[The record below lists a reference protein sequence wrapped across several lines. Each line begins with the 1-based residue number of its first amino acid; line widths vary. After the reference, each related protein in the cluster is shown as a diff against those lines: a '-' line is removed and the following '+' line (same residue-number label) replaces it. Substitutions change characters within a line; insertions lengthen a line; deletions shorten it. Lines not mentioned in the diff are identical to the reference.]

1 MLRPYMGLKLNIIVM
16 KKNLSLAFLLCV
28 CAGIH
33 AEDKTLCTIVTSPC
47 KEVANILIPGKA
59 TDKQI
64 RDAQEELRIKCAQMQ
79 QRKDHLTAEPAG
91 SAV

>member
-16 KKNLSLAFLLCV
+16 KKILSLAFLLCV

-47 KEVANILIPGKA
+47 KEVANKLIPGEA
-59 TDKQI
+59 TDKEI
-64 RDAQEELRIKCAQMQ
+64 KKAQEELRIRCAQIQ
-79 QRKDHLTAEPAG
+79 QRKDHLTSEPA
-91 SAV
+91 V